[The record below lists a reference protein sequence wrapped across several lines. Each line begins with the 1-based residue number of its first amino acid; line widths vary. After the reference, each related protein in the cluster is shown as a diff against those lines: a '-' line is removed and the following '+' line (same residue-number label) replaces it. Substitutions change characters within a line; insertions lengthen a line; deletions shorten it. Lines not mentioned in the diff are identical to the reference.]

1 MQRARAP
8 CIPAACSRAG
18 SRQPA
23 RPRTLAAAG
32 QGASSSA
39 TTSACTV
46 RGQRPCVCMR
56 VCACVRVGVVETVAI
71 NWRHHETTTSTSR
84 ERERERDQ
92 ASCRTSSSSSP
103 AGVASHWIR
112 THSCTRDRSIA
123 RPRASSY
130 AIARRTM
137 HNMPGQPA

>member
-84 ERERERDQ
+84 ERERER
-92 ASCRTSSSSSP
+92 SGLVSYVVVVV
-103 AGVASHWIR
+103 AGWS
-112 THSCTRDRSIA
+112 SIA
-123 RPRASSY
+123 LDPHAFMHARPFDRPPPCVVVRHRAPY
-130 AIARRTM
+130 HA
-137 HNMPGQPA
+137 